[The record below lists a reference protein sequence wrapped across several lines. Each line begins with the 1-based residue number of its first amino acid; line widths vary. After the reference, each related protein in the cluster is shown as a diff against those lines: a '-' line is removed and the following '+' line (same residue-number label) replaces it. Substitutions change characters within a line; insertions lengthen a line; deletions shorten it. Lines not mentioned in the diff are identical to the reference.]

1 MARHVAACRGAFC
14 AAWPGRSKRGAL
26 SAHPA
31 PIDRLPKGNSVEA
44 KDHDEASGV
53 ETVCATFFAGTRFF
67 VTDFTAAFF
76 GTTVAAALLPAA
88 FFGATFV
95 AAALPETFLAPAV
108 FAFFAA
114 SLSFAACFSKR
125 AADFAASVAFTT
137 SRFAASMA
145 FFVSARSFSK
155 RFFAAWA
162 SRASTLAFFVGAV
175 NVFATGFFLVTALVG
190 VVALV
195 AATMLIY
202 PLSVIRYPLFVIRW
216 SAEYN
221 LWRHLQ

>member
-1 MARHVAACRGAFC
+1 M
-14 AAWPGRSKRGAL
+14 

-31 PIDRLPKGNSVEA
+31 SIDRLPKANSVEA
-44 KDHDEASGV
+44 KDHAEASGV
-53 ETVCATFFAGTRFF
+53 TTVCATFFAGARFF
-67 VTDFTAAFF
+67 VADVTAAFF

-88 FFGATFV
+88 FFEATFV
-95 AAALPETFLAPAV
+95 AAALPEVFLTPTA

-175 NVFATGFFLVTALVG
+175 NFFATGFLLVTALVG
-190 VVALV
+190 VDAL
-195 AATMLIY
+195 ASATMLI
-202 PLSVIRYPLFVIRW
+202 IRYSLERGV
-216 SAEYN
+216 
-221 LWRHLQ
+221 